1 MRERIAIVYNEP
13 LPSCYDAADEGKA
26 VLGVLE
32 AVAAVRRSLLELGH
46 EVTCIPLVPPI
57 EQAVDNLSQKDV
69 DTVFNL
75 FEGFCGYPETEALLP
90 EYLETIGVP
99 YTGCSAMALRLCL
112 DKAKVKVLLR
122 AGGIATPDFQ
132 LLNSDTLHAFRLGY
146 PCIVKPRSE
155 DASHGINQASVVGDL
170 TSLRTQVQLVS
181 GSYGNAL
188 LEVFVGGREFNV
200 TVLGNSQLVVLPVS
214 EIVYS
219 LPPEMPEILAFA
231 AKWEPDSPYF
241 RGTRVVCPAEI
252 DANEQV
258 LIREMALAAFRLL
271 GCRGYARVD
280 MRMDKEGTLNVIEV
294 NPNPDISPDAG
305 AARQAKAAGMSY
317 ARFVSKI
324 VQLATE
330 KETHDCKNTSHVS
343 KRQASPDEH
352 TTQHARVQAV

>member
-1 MRERIAIVYNEP
+1 VRERIAIVYNEP
-13 LPSCYDAADEGKA
+13 LPSRYDAASEGKA

-32 AVAAVRRSLLELGH
+32 AVAAVRRSLFELGH
-46 EVTCIPLVPPI
+46 KVTCMSLMPPI
-57 EQAVDNLSQKDV
+57 EQAVDNLNLQDV
-69 DTVFNL
+69 SMVFNL

-90 EYLETIGVP
+90 EYLESIGVP
-99 YTGCSAMALRLCL
+99 YTGCSAMALRLSL

-122 AGGIATPDFQ
+122 AAGIHTPDFQ
-132 LLNSDTLHAFRLGY
+132 LLNSETLHAFRLGY
-146 PCIVKPRSE
+146 PCIVKPRGE
-155 DASHGINQASVVGDL
+155 DASHGINEASVVGDL
-170 TSLRTQVQLVS
+170 TSLRTQVQLAS

-200 TVLGNSQLVVLPVS
+200 TVLGNSQLVMLPVS

-219 LPPEMPEILAFA
+219 LPSEMPEILTFS
-231 AKWEPDSPYF
+231 AKWEPDSVYF

-252 DANEQV
+252 DADEQV

-280 MRMDKEGTLNVIEV
+280 MRMDKEGRLNVIEV

-317 ARFVSKI
+317 TRFINKI
-324 VQLATE
+324 VQLAVE
-330 KETHDCKNTSHVS
+330 KETYDCKNTPHVS
-343 KRQASPDEH
+343 KGQISPDEH
-352 TTQHARVQAV
+352 TTRYARVQAV